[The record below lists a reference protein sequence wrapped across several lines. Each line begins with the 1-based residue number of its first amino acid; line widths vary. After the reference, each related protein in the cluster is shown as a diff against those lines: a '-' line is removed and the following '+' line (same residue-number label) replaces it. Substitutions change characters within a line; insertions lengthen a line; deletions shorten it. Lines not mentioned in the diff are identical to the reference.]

1 MTTVLVYADRADVRE
16 QIKTAVGTL
25 PDPELGRLEYL
36 DAATGEAVVDA
47 VDHGDAD
54 LCVLDGESTPT
65 GGMGL
70 SRQLKNEVRHCP
82 PTIVLVARRDDR
94 WLATWSLADAV
105 VAYPIDP
112 GELTDAV
119 VRLLHERTSAVPV
132 TRASI
137 AASAHTSTSAS
148 TSASASAASG
158 RHH

>member
-16 QIKTAVGTL
+16 QVKTAVGRL
-25 PDPELGRLEYL
+25 PDPALGPIEFL
-36 DAATGEAVVDA
+36 DASDGEAVIDA

-54 LCVLDGESTPT
+54 LCVLDGEATPT

-70 SRQLKNEVRHCP
+70 SRQLKNEVATCP

-105 VAYPIDP
+105 VAHPIDP
-112 GELTDAV
+112 GELADAV
-119 VRLLHERTSAVPV
+119 VRLLRDRTSALPV

-137 AASAHTSTSAS
+137 AASAAS
-148 TSASASAASG
+148 PAAPAASAASAA
-158 RHH
+158 RYH